1 MFDFSFGELFVVGV
15 VALLV
20 LGPERLPKAARWVGL
35 WVRKARA
42 QWYSVKAE
50 FERELAADE
59 MRRSVGDPAR
69 DLRAQAQDTV
79 RALNQALGGEA
90 GATAVPDSPAPADP
104 APQADGPGPAP
115 HPAGGDP
122 RRDPPA

>member
-20 LGPERLPKAARWVGL
+20 LGPERLPGAARWLGL

-69 DLRAQAQDTV
+69 ELRGQAQGTV
-79 RALNQALGGEA
+79 RELHRAVSADA
-90 GATAVPDSPAPADP
+90 GPAATPPADAPA
-104 APQADGPGPAP
+104 GPAP
-115 HPAGGDP
+115 PADASADGGP
-122 RRDPPA
+122 REDPPA